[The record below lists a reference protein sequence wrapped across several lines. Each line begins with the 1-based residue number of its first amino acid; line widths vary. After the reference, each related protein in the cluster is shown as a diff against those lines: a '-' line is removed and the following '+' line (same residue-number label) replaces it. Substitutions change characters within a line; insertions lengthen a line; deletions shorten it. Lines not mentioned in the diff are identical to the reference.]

1 MDEMEDYGMDE
12 TDELYRSVVSRQ
24 IHNLSMLALDALQ
37 VGWIQSTNMLKLTT
51 STNASLWKTLTIQM
65 ILNDQN
71 RIIMNS
77 HPEIIITLRL
87 FFTMAI
93 E

>member
-1 MDEMEDYGMDE
+1 MDE

-37 VGWIQSTNMLKLTT
+37 VGWIQSTNMLKLMT
-51 STNASLWKTLTIQM
+51 SINASLWKTLTIQM
-65 ILNDQN
+65 TLNDQS

-77 HPEIIITLRL
+77 HPEIIITWKL
-87 FFTMAI
+87 FSTMVT
-93 E
+93 EQFGLLCFY

>member
-1 MDEMEDYGMDE
+1 MDE

-24 IHNLSMLALDALQ
+24 IHNLSMLVLDALQ

-51 STNASLWKTLTIQM
+51 SINASLWKTLTIQM
-65 ILNDQN
+65 ILNGLS
-71 RIIMNS
+71 RIITNS
-77 HPEIIITLRL
+77 HPEIIIMWRL
-87 FFTMAI
+87 FFTMAT

>member
-1 MDEMEDYGMDE
+1 MEDYGMDE

-24 IHNLSMLALDALQ
+24 IHNLSMLVLDALQ

-51 STNASLWKTLTIQM
+51 SINASLWKTLTIQM
-65 ILNDQN
+65 ILNGLS
-71 RIIMNS
+71 RIITNS
-77 HPEIIITLRL
+77 HPEIIIMWRL
-87 FFTMAI
+87 FFTMAT

>member
-1 MDEMEDYGMDE
+1 MEDYGMDE

-24 IHNLSMLALDALQ
+24 IHNLSMLVLDALQ

-51 STNASLWKTLTIQM
+51 SINASLWKTLTIQM
-65 ILNDQN
+65 TLNGLS
-71 RIIMNS
+71 RIITNS
-77 HPEIIITLRL
+77 HPEIIIMWRL
-87 FFTMAI
+87 FFTMAT